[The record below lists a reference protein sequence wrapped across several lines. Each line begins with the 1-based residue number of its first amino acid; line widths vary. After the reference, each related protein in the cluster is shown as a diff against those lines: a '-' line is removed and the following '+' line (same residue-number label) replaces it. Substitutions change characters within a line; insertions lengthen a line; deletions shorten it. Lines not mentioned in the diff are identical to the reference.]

1 MVEAI
6 SPKTMEISGETSGE
20 TGRVQHIL
28 VAGGGTAG
36 WMSAAALAKFVLPHG
51 INVTLVESDSIG
63 TVGVGEAT
71 LPHLRFFNESLGLD
85 EREVIRDTHATI
97 KLGIDF
103 RNWGR
108 VGDSYIHPFGDYGFD
123 VKSIPFHHV
132 WSRLHRQGLVDR
144 IDEYS
149 LPVMMA
155 EANRFSP
162 PSDDPE
168 QLMSTFSYAYQLDA
182 GLYAQTLRRYAEERG
197 VVRREGRI
205 ESVTQSSDTT
215 IQSITLASGE
225 TIEADFFIDC
235 TGFRA
240 LLTEKTLGTDFEDWT
255 HWLPCDRAVA
265 IRCEGNA
272 APEPYTR
279 ATAKDFG
286 WMWRIPLQSRI
297 GNGYVYC
304 SDYLSAEAAETAL
317 LDQLE
322 GAPTHD
328 PLHLKFRTG
337 WRRKG
342 WTGNCLAVGLS
353 AGFLEPLE
361 STSIYLIQAAIT
373 HFIELLPRSQTSP
386 FEASEFNR
394 LMDVEVDRIR
404 DFLILHYHANQRTDT
419 EFWRRMR
426 EMEIPDSLQSTLSVF
441 QQTGHVNDYAQG
453 LFLHASWIAVLLG
466 QNILPQGHHPVAD
479 ALALPSAQKMMET
492 LKAQIGRT
500 VTALPDHRAYLGTI
514 ATGMGSLGAA
524 PLSTPVGTTG

>member
-1 MVEAI
+1 MPEQKSTEMA
-6 SPKTMEISGETSGE
+6 SKTAKSFDKSG
-20 TGRVQHIL
+20 QIKHIL

-36 WMSAAALAKFVLPHG
+36 WMSAAALAKHVLPMG

-71 LPHLRFFNESLGLD
+71 LPHLRYFNDALGLD
-85 EREVIRDTHATI
+85 EAEVIRNTHATI

-103 RNWGR
+103 RNWGK

-123 VKSIPFHHV
+123 VKNIPFHHV
-132 WSRLHRQGLVDR
+132 WSMLHRKDLVGR
-144 IDEYS
+144 IDDYS

-155 EANRFSP
+155 EGNRFAA
-162 PSDDPE
+162 PSDNPE

-182 GLYAQTLRRYAEERG
+182 GLYAQTLRRFAEERG

-205 ESVTQSSDTT
+205 QTVNRTSDTT
-215 IQSITLASGE
+215 LQSITLDSGE
-225 TIEADFFIDC
+225 VIEADFFIDC

-240 LLTEKTLGTDFEDWT
+240 LLTAETLGVEFEDWT

-265 IRCEGNA
+265 IRCEGDE

-279 ATAKDFG
+279 ATAKDYG

-304 SDYLSAEAAETAL
+304 SEFLSKEDAEKEL

-322 GAPTHD
+322 GEPTHD

-373 HFIELLPRSQTSP
+373 HFIELLPHSQRCE

-404 DFLILHYHANQRTDT
+404 DFLILHYHATQRTDT
-419 EFWRRMR
+419 AFWRRMR
-426 EMEIPDSLQSTLSVF
+426 EMEIPKSLQRTLNVF
-441 QQTGHVNDYAQG
+441 QDTGHVNDYAQG

-466 QNILPQGHHPVAD
+466 QNILPQTSHPVAD
-479 ALALPSAQKMMET
+479 ALPLPNAQKMMET
-492 LKAQIGRT
+492 LKSQIGQT
-500 VTALPDHRAYLGTI
+500 VSALPDHRRYLNDM
-514 ATGMGSLGAA
+514 ATGATHAQPPLGMPA
-524 PLSTPVGTTG
+524 